1 MRVRAALIALPIL
14 LAILLAVQLNVLADR
29 LAAAATGVALCTTGA
44 LHTSEEPPD
53 LPLTRDYALLRVLLK
68 DPAGQFE
75 HMRWLYNGALRA
87 PKTEPVSGFLG
98 KRTEPLTLAHD
109 LHAPQSLRAVA
120 ERIDHHRGTR
130 IATTIEQG
138 LVERNRAA
146 IEAGFRQMFA
156 VLVDETLAGI
166 QARLG
171 QSGVARSF
179 QYVRRFYS
187 SGLEAHLGRKRRAR
201 RHEPL
206 PRNAQSRKCGRTFRS
221 RAAAAHS
228 GCERS
233 DRALIPVHA
242 ARARLIPRATTR
254 RNRSG

>member
-187 SGLEAHLGRKRRAR
+187 SGLEAHLALTSPAASLAASAALDGMSRSLETPKAANAVERFAHERR
-201 RHEPL
+201 
-206 PRNAQSRKCGRTFRS
+206 
-221 RAAAAHS
+221 
-228 GCERS
+228 
-233 DRALIPVHA
+233 
-242 ARARLIPRATTR
+242 RLIQAVREVIEL
-254 RNRSG
+254 